1 MSPETHDRDATLIL
15 CSALGGIK
23 FLGLIQQYYSL
34 VFRQTEAH
42 HWPVRHG
49 FWNMRKKIAADNI
62 KLKRAY
68 EPAEE
73 EDGQRILV
81 DRLWP
86 RGLSK
91 ADSKIDEWI
100 KAIAPSTTL
109 RKWFGHE
116 VASREAFHDSY
127 IEEVSES
134 TEPLERQR
142 EMAGK
147 GRITLVYTM

>member
-73 EDGQRILV
+73 EDGQRILA
-81 DRLWP
+81 DRSRP
-86 RGLSK
+86 RGLRKPVSKNQDWKKTMATRTISK
-91 ADSKIDEWI
+91 A
-100 KAIAPSTTL
+100 
-109 RKWFGHE
+109 RR
-116 VASREAFHDSY
+116 V
-127 IEEVSES
+127 
-134 TEPLERQR
+134 
-142 EMAGK
+142 GK
-147 GRITLVYTM
+147 

>member
-1 MSPETHDRDATLIL
+1 
-15 CSALGGIK
+15 
-23 FLGLIQQYYSL
+23 
-34 VFRQTEAH
+34 
-42 HWPVRHG
+42 
-49 FWNMRKKIAADNI
+49 MRKKIAADNI

-100 KAIAPSTTL
+100 KDIAPSTTL

-116 VASREAFHDSY
+116 VARWEAFHDRY

-134 TEPLERQR
+134 TRSEEHTSEHQSLMRNWK
-142 EMAGK
+142 AG
-147 GRITLVYTM
+147 I

>member
-1 MSPETHDRDATLIL
+1 MRISDWSSDV
-15 CSALGGIK
+15 CSSDLFRSLGGIK

-34 VFRQTEAH
+34 GCRQTEAH

-100 KAIAPSTTL
+100 KDIAPSTTL

-116 VASREAFHDSY
+116 VANRQSHWNGRS
-127 IEEVSES
+127 EEHTSELQS
-134 TEPLERQR
+134 L
-142 EMAGK
+142 M
-147 GRITLVYTM
+147 RIS

>member
-73 EDGQRILV
+73 EDGQRKLV
-81 DRLWP
+81 RSEE
-86 RGLSK
+86 RRVGK
-91 ADSKIDEWI
+91 ECV
-100 KAIAPSTTL
+100 STCRT
-109 RKWFGHE
+109 RW
-116 VASREAFHDSY
+116 
-127 IEEVSES
+127 
-134 TEPLERQR
+134 TP
-142 EMAGK
+142 
-147 GRITLVYTM
+147 

>member
-1 MSPETHDRDATLIL
+1 
-15 CSALGGIK
+15 
-23 FLGLIQQYYSL
+23 
-34 VFRQTEAH
+34 
-42 HWPVRHG
+42 
-49 FWNMRKKIAADNI
+49 MRNKIAADYI

-68 EPAEE
+68 APAEE
-73 EDGQRILV
+73 EEGQRILV

-100 KAIAPSTTL
+100 KDIAPSTTL

-116 VASREAFHDSY
+116 VARWEAFHDRY

-134 TEPLERQR
+134 TEPLERLR
-142 EMAGK
+142 EMARK
-147 GRITLVYTM
+147 GRITLVYAAHDTEHNNAVVLRERSEEHTSELQSLMRISYAVFCLKKKNKTHKYTLT

>member
-1 MSPETHDRDATLIL
+1 
-15 CSALGGIK
+15 
-23 FLGLIQQYYSL
+23 
-34 VFRQTEAH
+34 
-42 HWPVRHG
+42 
-49 FWNMRKKIAADNI
+49 MRKKIAADNI

-100 KAIAPSTTL
+100 KDIAPSTTL

-116 VASREAFHDSY
+116 VARWEAFHDRYRSEEHTSELQSLMRISY
-127 IEEVSES
+127 AVFCLKKKKTIKYRLMRNED
-134 TEPLERQR
+134 TT
-142 EMAGK
+142 
-147 GRITLVYTM
+147 ITYTKL

>member
-1 MSPETHDRDATLIL
+1 
-15 CSALGGIK
+15 
-23 FLGLIQQYYSL
+23 
-34 VFRQTEAH
+34 
-42 HWPVRHG
+42 
-49 FWNMRKKIAADNI
+49 MRKKIAADNI

-100 KAIAPSTTL
+100 KDIAHSTTL

-116 VASREAFHDSY
+116 VERWEAFHDRY
-127 IEEVSES
+127 IEEVRES
-134 TEPLERQR
+134 TEQLERLR
-142 EMAGK
+142 GMARK
-147 GRITLVYTM
+147 GQIKSVHAGTD

>member
-49 FWNMRKKIAADNI
+49 FWNMCKKIAADNI
-62 KLKRAY
+62 NLKRAY
-68 EPAEE
+68 EQAEE

-81 DRLWP
+81 ERVLP
-86 RGLSK
+86 RGRS
-91 ADSKIDEWI
+91 
-100 KAIAPSTTL
+100 
-109 RKWFGHE
+109 
-116 VASREAFHDSY
+116 EARGVGN
-127 IEEVSES
+127 ECVR
-134 TEPLERQR
+134 T
-142 EMAGK
+142 
-147 GRITLVYTM
+147 GRYRGVPNH